1 MDCSWGCENPPCLG
15 AILAY
20 LEGGAASV
28 LGNLAPSQANLSLTK
43 QSLSLTFVDDQSP
56 SLLQGVAD
64 EYISGLVLKTKSL
77 KLYKTCRPA
86 SDTRR
91 ASAVHRSPLAIL
103 GGGDCG

>member
-1 MDCSWGCENPPCLG
+1 MDCPWGCENPPRLG

-20 LEGGAASV
+20 LEGGEASV
-28 LGNLAPSQANLSLTK
+28 LGNLASSQANLSLTGR
-43 QSLSLTFVDDQSP
+43 TGDDQSP
-56 SLLQGVAD
+56 SLRQGVTD

-103 GGGDCG
+103 GRWGDCG